1 MKGSLTVEL
10 SLLFPIVFL
19 VLIILMQC
27 GLYFSY
33 RIYTQCRVQQSLMLC
48 VEQRKQGADP
58 DAAVGNAKQ
67 YLEEALKGLPVE
79 AELIDWNQTNRWM
92 KEEYE
97 VTLQVRYS
105 FIISLSWTV
114 KQKKV
119 WINPVNLRNRVDFIW
134 EKFL

>member
-10 SLLFPIVFL
+10 SLLFPIIFL

-48 VEQRKQGADP
+48 AEQRKQGANP

-79 AELIDWNQTNRWM
+79 AEFIDWNQTNRWM

-97 VTLQVRYS
+97 VTLQARYS